1 MIPFLD
7 EIALT
12 SEQVHQE
19 VEFLIQDFLP
29 KNMITMYYADG
40 GNAKTW
46 LSYGVA
52 AYLCKNELAK
62 VVYYLDLDNPLVTLK
77 ERKTDELLIERFPN
91 LKYIHRSDLKE
102 TPLEL
107 LEKLAHK
114 DNSKDHAYKDMVLIV
129 DSFRNTT
136 NIMNNEKAMHMMN
149 LLMDIRE
156 AGMTILGIAHSNKDG
171 KNYEGSNN
179 IKNSLDV
186 MFKQKLLQKVMGEYV
201 IVNLEAE
208 KERAGV
214 RNCDWKICTRT
225 LEMTHADP
233 IYSRMNEYEVKFV
246 SKGKE
251 GLLKYPSGLGQTE
264 LLKYIGYEKTDH
276 TARASLEK
284 FEGKFWNKIQEKKGS
299 PITYVLI

>member
-52 AYLCKNELAK
+52 AHLCRNELAR

-77 ERKTDELLIERFPN
+77 ERKTDELLIERFSN
-91 LKYIHRSDLKE
+91 LKYVHRSDLKE

-114 DNSKDHAYKDMVLIV
+114 DNSKDHAYKDMVLII

-136 NIMNNEKAMHMMN
+136 NIMNNEKAMYMMN

-214 RNCDWKICTRT
+214 RSCDWKICTQT
-225 LEMTHADP
+225 LNMTQADP
-233 IYSRMNEYEVKFV
+233 IYSRMNDYEESFV

-251 GLLKYPSGLGQTE
+251 ALLKYPEGLGQTP
-264 LLKYIGYEKTDH
+264 LLNHIGYEKTDH
-276 TARASLEK
+276 TARATLEK
-284 FEGKFWNKIQEKKGS
+284 FEGKFWNKVQEKKGT
-299 PITYVLI
+299 PITYTLI